1 MASGRLHL
9 IGLQLRQG
17 TYELDRHW
25 QRRWPLPGL
34 AHAWEAGKAA
44 RQGCPPAE
52 LRRLRS
58 LNTVISL
65 RVNASAAFPK
75 VSFVAWVVF
84 VTPNERKRS
93 CRASDRQHFALERH
107 LLRASLYRKQL
118 ASRFAD

>member
-75 VSFVAWVVF
+75 GVLRGVGGFRNPERTQAFLSSFGPTAF
-84 VTPNERKRS
+84 
-93 CRASDRQHFALERH
+93 RA
-107 LLRASLYRKQL
+107 RA
-118 ASRFAD
+118 ASAACLTLSQTACLTIC